1 MFGFVGITSLNNE
14 IIGLI
19 FYLAAFDFFFLVSF
33 SVAFIKILQQKSIE
47 VNKGLFQLS
56 VKGLTIPGR
65 KLRQHPLHKASP
77 IRKQKMMNA
86 VLLP

>member
-19 FYLAAFDFFFLVSF
+19 FYLAAFDFFLVSF

-77 IRKQKMMNA
+77 IGKQKMMNA